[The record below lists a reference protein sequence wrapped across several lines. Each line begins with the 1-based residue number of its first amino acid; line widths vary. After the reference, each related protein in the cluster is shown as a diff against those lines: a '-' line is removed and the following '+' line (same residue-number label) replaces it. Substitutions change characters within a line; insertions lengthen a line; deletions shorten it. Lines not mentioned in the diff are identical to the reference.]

1 MKGILVFSD
10 KTTQVVDDLH
20 SLLNEANGGYLI
32 LGFLEVSLK
41 DIQRELPKKDFS
53 TISNV
58 ENLDL
63 SVLFMGIDE
72 NGEEDVLSRWE
83 LGWEDGKGQIV
94 LVYPKEFFENNPDAI
109 KIFTEWTAFR
119 LRESEE
125 AIAAKIG

>member
-1 MKGILVFSD
+1 M
-10 KTTQVVDDLH
+10 
-20 SLLNEANGGYLI
+20 
-32 LGFLEVSLK
+32 SLK
-41 DIQRELPKKDFS
+41 DIQREIPMGDFVE
-53 TISNV
+53 ISNV

-72 NGEEDVLSRWE
+72 NGEEKVTSRWE
-83 LGWEDGKGQIV
+83 LGWEDGRGQFV
-94 LVYPKEFFENNPDAI
+94 LIYSKEFFEKTNAM